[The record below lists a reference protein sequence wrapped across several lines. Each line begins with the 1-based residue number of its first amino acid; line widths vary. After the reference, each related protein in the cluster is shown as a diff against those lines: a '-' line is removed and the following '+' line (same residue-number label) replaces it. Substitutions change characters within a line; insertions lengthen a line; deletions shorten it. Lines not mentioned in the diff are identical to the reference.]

1 MSHVDEGTLHA
12 YLDGELPP
20 AEARGL
26 EAHVA
31 ECAGCRDRLE
41 EERALIARADE
52 LLGLTAPPDRAT
64 PPFLA
69 GDLKPPAR
77 LWSQVRVPLAWA
89 ATVMVALGVGMY
101 LGSGAA
107 TGRREGAATDRPADI
122 AAVRVPPAA
131 RPMADTA
138 AGARVESRG
147 RQRARSTQ
155 APTPSGVAALE
166 QANAA
171 RSDTVASVAALQAER
186 AAPGPGAMA
195 VSQGAPPAAPP
206 VPAPATPLFSIDS
219 ARALLGQDP
228 VALPD
233 APIRSMRREPAT
245 GATIVVLEQ
254 ALDSA
259 TVIELRERPAPM
271 SGLVAGAR
279 DAAEERSRF
288 DSLAPDA
295 LRERAAAKRVQRL
308 ADSSAV
314 SPRAQDKIVR
324 ERNHAVLRSGRLLVE
339 ISGPLT
345 ADSLG
350 KLLERV
356 KPIRP

>member
-1 MSHVDEGTLHA
+1 MSHVDDGTLHA

-41 EERALIARADE
+41 EGRGLISRADE
-52 LLGLTAPPDRAT
+52 LLGLAAPPDRAT
-64 PPFLA
+64 PPFRA

-107 TGRREGAATDRPADI
+107 TGRRDEAVTDRPADV
-122 AAVRVPPAA
+122 AAVREPPAA
-131 RPMADTA
+131 HPMADTA
-138 AGARVESRG
+138 AGGPGQARG
-147 RQRARSTQ
+147 PHRARSTQ
-155 APTPSGVAALE
+155 APTPSGVAAPE
-166 QANAA
+166 RANAA
-171 RSDTVASVAALQAER
+171 RIDTVASVGALAER
-186 AAPGPGAMA
+186 AAPAPGAMA
-195 VSQGAPPAAPP
+195 VSQGAPPA
-206 VPAPATPLFSIDS
+206 VPAPAAPLFSIDS

-233 APIRSMRREPAT
+233 APIRSMRREPAI

-254 ALDSA
+254 ALDSS
-259 TVIELRERPAPM
+259 TVIELRERPAAM

-279 DAAEERSRF
+279 DAAEERGRF
-288 DSLAPDA
+288 DSLAPDVS
-295 LRERAAAKRVQRL
+295 RERAAAKRVHWL
-308 ADSSAV
+308 ADSIAV
-314 SPRAQDKIVR
+314 SPRARDKIVR
-324 ERNHAVLRSGRLLVE
+324 ERNHAAPRAGRLLVHT
-339 ISGPLT
+339 SRPL
-345 ADSLG
+345 APD
-350 KLLERV
+350 
-356 KPIRP
+356 

>member
-1 MSHVDEGTLHA
+1 MSHVDDGTLHA

-52 LLGLTAPPDRAT
+52 LLGLAAPPDRST
-64 PPFLA
+64 PPFRA

-107 TGRREGAATDRPADI
+107 TGRRDEAVTDRPTDV
-122 AAVRVPPAA
+122 AAAREPPAA
-131 RPMADTA
+131 RPLADTA
-138 AGARVESRG
+138 AGARVEPRG
-147 RQRARSTQ
+147 RHRARSTQ

-166 QANAA
+166 RANAA
-171 RSDTVASVAALQAER
+171 RVDTVASVAALAER
-186 AAPGPGAMA
+186 AAPAPGAMA

-233 APIRSMRREPAT
+233 APIRSMRREPAI

-259 TVIELRERPAPM
+259 TVIELRERPAAM

-279 DAAEERSRF
+279 DAAEERGRF
-288 DSLAPDA
+288 DSLAPA
-295 LRERAAAKRVQRL
+295 ASRERAAAKRVHWL
-308 ADSSAV
+308 ADSIAV
-314 SPRAQDKIVR
+314 SPRARDKIVR

-350 KLLERV
+350 KLLETV